1 MSRRPGRLSILDRF
15 AAYFSTVDVRIAA
28 GVGGAA
34 SLITAA
40 LIALL
45 ARDLGGVAW
54 AFLGLGAILI
64 IVAAAAGYRSI
75 RSAVMTRQGFYGFN
89 TTAMILLFLAIA
101 SIVIFVG
108 ERNNTRFDVTAS
120 REFSLSKQT
129 TKILKELDTEV
140 QAVAFLTP
148 TDIHQWIVRCRIL
161 DLLVE

>member
-1 MSRRPGRLSILDRF
+1 MSRRPGRPSVLDRF
-15 AAYFSTVDVRIAA
+15 AGYFSTVDVRIAA
-28 GVGGAA
+28 GTGGAA

-101 SIVIFVG
+101 SIVILGDELAGVVEELEEGIVG
-108 ERNNTRFDVTAS
+108 SLRSMVTWPPSTS
-120 REFSLSKQT
+120 REKKSRDWPDVLEQPVRGKSPSRGSLQMS
-129 TKILKELDTEV
+129 
-140 QAVAFLTP
+140 
-148 TDIHQWIVRCRIL
+148 
-161 DLLVE
+161 